1 MLASWAIA
9 VHLLTNTID
18 RRLDDQ
24 LDHATAILAEGE
36 FPFSPEL
43 IRRLDRL
50 IEARIILLDAS
61 RSVALSTTD
70 GPANDALD
78 EIAISA
84 EPIETAKLYTSK
96 SGDSTWRVSVRPLTL
111 VRDTRFAYVAA
122 VASLDESREAALD
135 AAMLLGAA
143 MLIVTLVLAWVG
155 NYFTDLTKQA
165 RLAGL
170 GDLSARIA
178 HEIRNPLTAIKMQLQ
193 LLEKKATADDVQ
205 RIGKVLNEIRRMEMI
220 VQSAL
225 TLGAPLSLHKQIFRL
240 DELIDDLADLLRPAL
255 AHRNINLG
263 TVTSFHGCIDSD
275 PDRLRQALINLVNN
289 AADALHE
296 GGTISIESSVDQN
309 IALIS
314 VEDSGPGIPDRAA
327 DEANNKPFSLGLG
340 LSICREIVELH
351 GGELA
356 SDTSPTLGG
365 ARFTIRLPVP
375 IIDTN
380 ENPG

>member
-43 IRRLDRL
+43 IGRLDRL

-78 EIAISA
+78 DFAAVTESIDAA
-84 EPIETAKLYTSK
+84 MLYTAKA
-96 SGDSTWRVSVRPLTL
+96 GNSTWRISVRPLTL
-111 VRDTRFAYVAA
+111 ARDARFAYVAA
-122 VASLDESREAALD
+122 VASLDESRKAARD

-143 MLIVTLVLAWVG
+143 MLIVMLVLAWVG

-193 LLEKKATADDVQ
+193 LLEKKVAPDDVQ
-205 RIGKVLNEIRRMEMI
+205 RVGKVLSEIRRMEMI
-220 VQSAL
+220 VESAL
-225 TLGAPLSLHKQIFRL
+225 TLGAPLSLHKQTFRL
-240 DELIDDLADLLRPAL
+240 DALIDDLADLLRPAL
-255 AHRNINLG
+255 QHRSINLETDTAFRG
-263 TVTSFHGCIDSD
+263 QIDSD

-289 AADALHE
+289 AADALQD
-296 GGTISIESSVDQN
+296 GGTIEIGCSVDQDV
-309 IALIS
+309 ASIS
-314 VEDSGPGIPDRAA
+314 IEDSGPGLPDRAA
-327 DEANNKPFSLGLG
+327 DEESDKPFSLGLG
-340 LSICREIVELH
+340 LSICREIVDLH
-351 GGELA
+351 GGELT
-356 SDTSPTLGG
+356 SDSSPTLGG

-375 IIDTN
+375 IIDSN
-380 ENPG
+380 ENSG